1 MQRCVP
7 AYKHKFIAIVEGIEA
22 LRGRYLAEI
31 ATECD
36 WMDENFEPRKTA
48 RDSEI
53 AGLDDARSAQEL
65 ANLAKLFF
73 KHARA

>member
-1 MQRCVP
+1 M
-7 AYKHKFIAIVEGIEA
+7 
-22 LRGRYLAEI
+22 AEI